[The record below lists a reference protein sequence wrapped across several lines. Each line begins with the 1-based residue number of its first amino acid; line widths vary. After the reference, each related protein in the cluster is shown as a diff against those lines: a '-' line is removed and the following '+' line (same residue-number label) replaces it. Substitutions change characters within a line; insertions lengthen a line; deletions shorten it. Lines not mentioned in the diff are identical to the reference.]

1 MHRFDT
7 RRQAPTP
14 TQLEQIEQQIGR
26 EPRGIEAVACAT
38 AEGLPLVL
46 QMRTLVADQPFP
58 TLYWLSCRDLC
69 RAIGRIE
76 DSGWVK
82 QIEQALQD
90 DDALRA
96 TYLAQ
101 QQRYVDQRWRLMQS
115 DDRARIEQLGFTDL
129 FNRYGIGG
137 IAQWDKVRCLH
148 MQYAHWLAEGDNIIG
163 ERLEQEFALSQ
174 TPIRL

>member
-1 MHRFDT
+1 MHRFNT
-7 RRQAPTP
+7 HRQPPTDA
-14 TQLEQIEQQIGR
+14 QLTQIEQQIGR

-38 AEGLPLVL
+38 DTGLPLVL

-58 TLYWLSCRDLC
+58 TLYWLCGRDLC

-90 DDALRA
+90 DDDLRE

-101 QQRYVDQRWRLMQS
+101 QQRYVARRWALMRE
-115 DDRARIEQLGFTDL
+115 DDRQRIEQLGFTEL
-129 FNRYGIGG
+129 FDRYGIGG

-163 ERLEQEFALSQ
+163 ERLEQAFSLS
-174 TPIRL
+174 TLDMKL

>member
-1 MHRFDT
+1 MHKFDT
-7 RRQAPTP
+7 RRLSPTAA
-14 TQLEQIEQQIGR
+14 QLALIEQQIGR

-38 AEGLPLVL
+38 TGGLPLVL

-82 QIEQALQD
+82 QIEQELQD
-90 DDALRA
+90 NEALR
-96 TYLAQ
+96 TEYLAQ
-101 QQRYVDQRWRLMQS
+101 QQRYVELRWRLMRD
-115 DDRARIEQLGFTDL
+115 DDRARIEQLGFTEL
-129 FNRYGIGG
+129 FDRYGIGG

-148 MQYAHWLAEGDNIIG
+148 MQYAHWLADGDNVIG
-163 ERLEQEFALSQ
+163 ERLEQEFALSS
-174 TPIRL
+174 TDIRL

>member
-7 RRQAPTP
+7 RRQPPTP
-14 TQLEQIEQQIGR
+14 AQLELIEQQIGR

-38 AEGLPLVL
+38 AAGLPLVL

-58 TLYWLSCRDLC
+58 TLYWLCCRDLC

-82 QIEQALQD
+82 QVEQELQEND
-90 DDALRA
+90 ELRA

-101 QQRYVDQRWRLMQS
+101 QQRYVDKRWRLMR
-115 DDRARIEQLGFTDL
+115 DEDRARIEQLGFSEL
-129 FNRYGIGG
+129 FDRYGIGG

-148 MQYAHWLAEGDNIIG
+148 MQYAHWLADGDNVIG
-163 ERLEQEFALSQ
+163 ERLEQEFALSR
-174 TPIRL
+174 TDIRL

>member
-7 RRQAPTP
+7 RRQSPTAI
-14 TQLEQIEQQIGR
+14 QLEQIEQQIGR

-38 AEGLPLVL
+38 TERLPLVL

-82 QIEQALQD
+82 QIEQELQEND
-90 DDALRA
+90 GLRT

-101 QQRYVDQRWRLMQS
+101 QQRYVDKRWQLMREE
-115 DDRARIEQLGFTDL
+115 DRQRIEALGFTEL
-129 FNRYGIGG
+129 FDRYGIGG

-148 MQYAHWLAEGDNIIG
+148 MQYAHWLADGDNVIG

-174 TPIRL
+174 MAIRL

>member
-7 RRQAPTP
+7 RRQAPTA
-14 TQLEQIEQQIGR
+14 TQLALIEQQIGR
-26 EPRGIEAVACAT
+26 PPRGIEAVACAT
-38 AEGLPLVL
+38 ADGVPLVL
-46 QMRTLVADQPFP
+46 QMRSLVDERPFP

-76 DSGWVK
+76 DEGWVK
-82 QIEQALQD
+82 QIEQELAED
-90 DDALRA
+90 TALRE

-101 QQRYVDQRWRLMQS
+101 QQRYVARRWQLMREE
-115 DDRARIEQLGFTDL
+115 DRQRIEQLGFSPL
-129 FNRYGIGG
+129 FERYGIGG

-148 MQYAHWLAEGDNIIG
+148 MQYAHWLAEGDNVIG
-163 ERLEQEFALSQ
+163 ERLEQTFALSA